1 MTDQSESRPR
11 RRLLRPI
18 EVRDLLGVSRTTVHD
33 YTAQGR
39 LVAEPTPGGHRRY
52 PSDQPALQEALAAQ
66 EQAQ

>member
-1 MTDQSESRPR
+1 MTADQSRSRP

-18 EVRDLLGVSRTTVHD
+18 EVRALLGVSRTTVHD

-66 EQAQ
+66 QAPR

>member
-1 MTDQSESRPR
+1 MTDQSATP

-18 EVRDLLGVSRTTVHD
+18 EVRRLLGVSRTTVHD

-52 PSDQPALQEALAAQ
+52 PADQEVLQAALAAQ
-66 EQAQ
+66 ETDQ